1 MKDAVGRLD
10 TLMRKLIEADQT
22 GAGME
27 PLKVANE
34 LGSIRELLFKSPVVR
49 PAPGGQRH
57 FRCETCGTIAHGPAA
72 PAKCED
78 CGSTAF
84 FDADLGQ
91 ANVES
96 GAG

>member
-10 TLMRKLIEADQT
+10 TLMRKLVEADQT
-22 GAGME
+22 GTGMD

-34 LGSIRELLFKSPVVR
+34 LGAIRQMLFESPTVR

-57 FRCETCGTIAHGPAA
+57 FRCEKCGTISHGPDA
-72 PAKCED
+72 PDACED
-78 CGSTAF
+78 CGGAEF
-84 FDADLGQ
+84 FDADLKQ
-91 ANVES
+91 PNVES

>member
-1 MKDAVGRLD
+1 VKDAVGRLD
-10 TLMRKLIEADQT
+10 TLMRKLVEADQT

-34 LGSIRELLFKSPVVR
+34 LGVIRDLLFKSPVVR

-57 FRCETCGTIAHGPAA
+57 FRCETCGTISHGPDA
-72 PAKCED
+72 PAACED
-78 CGSTAF
+78 CGGTAF
-84 FDADLGQ
+84 YDADLRQ
-91 ANVES
+91 PNVES

>member
-1 MKDAVGRLD
+1 MKDAVEKLD
-10 TLMRKLIEADQT
+10 ALMRRLVEADQT

-27 PLKVANE
+27 PLKVADE
-34 LGSIRELLFKSPVVR
+34 LGQIRELFFRSPAVR

-57 FRCETCGTIAHGPAA
+57 FRCETCGTISHGPDA
-72 PAKCED
+72 PATCED
-78 CGSTAF
+78 CGGTAF
-84 FDADLGQ
+84 FDADLKQ

>member
-1 MKDAVGRLD
+1 MKDAVERLD
-10 TLMRKLIEADQT
+10 TLMRKLVEADQT

-34 LGSIRELLFKSPVVR
+34 LGAIRDLLFRSPVVR

-57 FRCETCGTIAHGPAA
+57 FRCETCGTITHGPAA
-72 PAKCED
+72 PETCED
-78 CGSTAF
+78 CGGTSF
-84 FDADLGQ
+84 FDADLRQ